1 MEEDNQQTAET
12 STETSSKPKLG
23 LIAGILILAVIGVGA
38 YFIFGTNKNSS
49 AAPVINSTV
58 KTFTVDGSS
67 YTYNPST
74 ITANKGDAVKIIFKD
89 TDSRHDLVID
99 GYNLR
104 TDVIG
109 PGKTD
114 TIEFVADKVG
124 TFEYYCS
131 LPGHKAQGMTG
142 KLVVI

>member
-1 MEEDNQQTAET
+1 MEENNTTISPEN
-12 STETSSKPKLG
+12 SELPKGNKG
-23 LIAGILILAVIGVGA
+23 LIIGIVILLIVGAGA
-38 YFIFGTNKNSS
+38 YFIFGAKKQSNQ
-49 AAPVINSTV
+49 APVINSTV

-67 YTYNPST
+67 YAYNPST
-74 ITANKGDAVKIIFKD
+74 ITVNKGDAVKIIFKD

>member
-1 MEEDNQQTAET
+1 MEDH
-12 STETSSKPKLG
+12 STTTSSKGWTIGIIVLV
-23 LIAGILILAVIGVGA
+23 LITVGA
-38 YFIFGTNKNSS
+38 YFIFGANKQSEQ
-49 AAPVINSTV
+49 APIINSTV

-67 YTYNPST
+67 YAYNPST
-74 ITANKGDAVKIIFKD
+74 ITVNKGDAVKIIFKD

-131 LPGHKAQGMTG
+131 LPGHKAQGMTC